1 VYGSDGDLPIIGD
14 WNGDGI
20 DDIGTYTPSSR
31 TFTELLPD
39 GSTRS
44 RVFGTAGDTPIVGD
58 WNGDGIDDIGV
69 FRSSTNTFFFDRQPT
84 TTSVTYPPHRQLPV
98 VGDWNGDGVD
108 SVGVVRRLG

>member
-1 VYGSDGDLPIIGD
+1 MR
-14 WNGDGI
+14 
-20 DDIGTYTPSSR
+20 SR
-31 TFTELLPD
+31 TF
-39 GSTRS
+39 GA
-44 RVFGTAGDTPIVGD
+44 AGDTPIVGD

-84 TTSVTYPPHRQLPV
+84 TSVTYPPYRQLPV